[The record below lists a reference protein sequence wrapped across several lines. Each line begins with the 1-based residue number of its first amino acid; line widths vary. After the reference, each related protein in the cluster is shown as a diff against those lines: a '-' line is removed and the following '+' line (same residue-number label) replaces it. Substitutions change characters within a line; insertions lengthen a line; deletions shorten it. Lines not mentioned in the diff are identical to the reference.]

1 MTNNYHVNYYK
12 THRYEIQMKRFIKM
26 AYSRKDTER
35 YYLQRAK
42 KMEHLVKIETY
53 ERNKI
58 KAQKSKVIQKVLPRK
73 RKKKK
78 VVKYRIIDNNND
90 DDYILEF

>member
-1 MTNNYHVNYYK
+1 MTDNYYVK
-12 THRYEIQMKRFIKM
+12 YYKAHRYEIQMKWFIKM
-26 AYSRKDTER
+26 AHSRKDTER

-42 KMEHLVKIETY
+42 KMEHLVKIETD
-53 ERNKI
+53 ERNRI
-58 KAQKSKVIQKVLPRK
+58 KAQKSKVIQKVLPKKRK
-73 RKKKK
+73 RKK